1 MLRINQVKCCACPRV
16 CSSTACPHTSP
27 GSPLL
32 LTGARDSS
40 GGFDTANGSR
50 ERAQVFPGMPL
61 PSRFKLSICIFGS
74 LLHFQNHSSPPNKE
88 RPRSLAVFSE
98 PPHGEPIPGAA
109 RAGQRCCAMETP
121 GAGQHGSLEPRLG
134 LKNKFPQQ
142 PLSRPA
148 LGKPGLCEGGL
159 CWPPARDNLC
169 EPAGCCAVALF
180 S

>member
-1 MLRINQVKCCACPRV
+1 MLREHKPSKMLCLSPCVLQHSLPADQ
-16 CSSTACPHTSP
+16 P

-32 LTGARDSS
+32 LTGARDSCR
-40 GGFDTANGSR
+40 GFGKWSR
-50 ERAQVFPGMPL
+50 ERAQVCPGLPL
-61 PSRFKLSICIFGS
+61 PSCFKLSICVFGS

-109 RAGQRCCAMETP
+109 RAGQQCCATETP
-121 GAGQHGSLEPRLG
+121 GAGQRGSLEPHLG

-142 PLSRPA
+142 PLSRPT
-148 LGKPGLCEGGL
+148 LGKPGLCERGL